1 MPPQKAPVRLM
12 LMAHEPDV
20 VDAGKKLRGFIADR
34 RKWAD
39 VRPYLDEC
47 VFALANETA
56 PASAGAGY
64 KLATKR

>member
-1 MPPQKAPVRLM
+1 
-12 LMAHEPDV
+12 

-47 VFALANETA
+47 VFALANETT
-56 PASAGAGY
+56 PASAGDGY
-64 KLATKR
+64 KLEANR